1 MKQIC
6 LCIYTTIANQSFR
19 RNAVLKDIVY
29 VYTTSEKNQSMI
41 NLGSLRYNDTI
52 QVN

>member
-29 VYTTSEKNQSMI
+29 VYTTSEKNSQRLI
-41 NLGSLRYNDTI
+41 LDH
-52 QVN
+52 